1 MLTISSG
8 HSADYLLDAVATG
21 RENYYTGAVAA
32 GEPPGR
38 WYGKGAEHLGL
49 TGLVDPQDMRA
60 VFEHFLD
67 PRDPHFRE
75 EDRWDEVA
83 TLGHTG
89 RRYQT
94 VEEIY
99 QRSLDA
105 EPYADAER
113 REQLRSDASKR
124 ARKNVAFLDVT
135 FSVQKS
141 VTILHT
147 AFEAQEI
154 KARNAGDLDAAQA
167 WEQYR
172 LAVEDAIWAGNQAGL
187 DYLAEYAGYSRI
199 GHHGGVAGRWIDAHD
214 WVITSFFQHDSR
226 DHDPQLHIHNPVLNR
241 VLCADGEW
249 RTLDG
254 RAIYTHRAAAA
265 AVAERTTQERL

>member
-38 WYGKGAEHLGL
+38 WYGAGADELGL
-49 TGLVDPQDMRA
+49 SGLVDAQDMKA
-60 VFEHFLD
+60 VYEHYLD
-67 PRDPHFRE
+67 PRDPNFRDPE
-75 EDRWDEVA
+75 RWDEVA

-89 RRYQT
+89 RKYQT

-113 REQLRSDASKR
+113 REQLRLDASKR

-141 VTILHT
+141 VTILHA
-147 AFEAQEI
+147 AFEAQEV
-154 KARNAGDLDAAQA
+154 KARAAGDEDAAKA
-167 WEQYR
+167 WGEYR
-172 LAVEDAIWAGNQAGL
+172 QAVEDAIWAGNNAGL
-187 DYLAEYAGYSRI
+187 DYLQQHAGYSRV
-199 GHHGGVAGRWIDAHD
+199 GHHGGAAGRFIDAHK
-214 WVITSFFQHDSR
+214 WTIASFFQHDS
-226 DHDPQLHIHNPVLNR
+226 PQP
-241 VLCADGEW
+241 
-249 RTLDG
+249 
-254 RAIYTHRAAAA
+254 
-265 AVAERTTQERL
+265 